1 LHRIRDCKFNQEQI
15 GWINE
20 AGLGALL
27 GMSDFSVP
35 VNLVAWIMKHIDPDL
50 REFRRKDK
58 VIVFDKQLICNI
70 LGVPSGDEPVK
81 LTCNADE
88 YEAFLKIREPFM
100 VGVRGKLSQCIDV
113 LKTANDKTTFLRAF
127 MLLALGSVLCPGTD
141 NAITP
146 RYLHNLKDV
155 SLIRSFDWAGHI
167 LDNLMNEV
175 RKYQSFSKQ
184 DEGATECPYLG
195 SCLVVFAVCS
205 LSLLCCTHPYFH
217 CNNFADLFQWYYL
230 ICCISYLYMFDYI
243 SFHIL
248 QP

>member
-1 LHRIRDCKFNQEQI
+1 MLFFSLFFYTVINVSKTKCKSNGDAFKTRCSLHRIRDCKFSQGQI

-70 LGVPSGDEPVK
+70 LGVPSGDEHVK

-88 YEAFLKIREPFM
+88 YEAFLKIGEPFM

-127 MLLALGSVLCPGTD
+127 MLLA
-141 NAITP
+141 
-146 RYLHNLKDV
+146 
-155 SLIRSFDWAGHI
+155 
-167 LDNLMNEV
+167 
-175 RKYQSFSKQ
+175 
-184 DEGATECPYLG
+184 
-195 SCLVVFAVCS
+195 
-205 LSLLCCTHPYFH
+205 
-217 CNNFADLFQWYYL
+217 
-230 ICCISYLYMFDYI
+230 
-243 SFHIL
+243 
-248 QP
+248 

>member
-1 LHRIRDCKFNQEQI
+1 
-15 GWINE
+15 
-20 AGLGALL
+20 
-27 GMSDFSVP
+27 MSDFSVP

-155 SLIRSFDWAGHI
+155 SLIRSFDWARHI
-167 LDNLMNEV
+167 LDSLMNEV
-175 RKYQSFSKQ
+175 
-184 DEGATECPYLG
+184 
-195 SCLVVFAVCS
+195 
-205 LSLLCCTHPYFH
+205 
-217 CNNFADLFQWYYL
+217 
-230 ICCISYLYMFDYI
+230 
-243 SFHIL
+243 
-248 QP
+248 